1 MEEDDRPPWHNSKV
15 CSVEEEP
22 DVLGLTLPTVRSKV
36 EIEKGKM
43 AATSGWDVLAT
54 EESPV
59 LLDEAP
65 ASEDASPAPVHV
77 THDMGW
83 KWPRVPEDTAD
94 GAISVEKP
102 CFTEPEEACPSD
114 DPYTIAPTEQPLVED
129 IFPANEEV
137 PKEDSMKEEE
147 VATEAILEAS
157 QAEQIIQGFDDA
169 ENRPRNPYKEVTYD
183 LDDPDEPTSESDVA
197 PILNAPAEDSEL
209 LVSPPE
215 PALDRGRDP
224 DFHPPPPWA
233 PSSIVTS
240 VSEAPLPEA
249 PEDSHTIT
257 LEILNG
263 SKILRSIVFVR
274 ACTRTA
280 ILNEAR
286 RYCVKCAQDDQSL
299 GTLLA
304 NGCDLAFVSIRMYGC
319 DMDLSTYKVENLSS
333 LIRTIEK
340 TGIPRFTL
348 RILEI

>member
-1 MEEDDRPPWHNSKV
+1 MEEDDRPPWHNSKGG
-15 CSVEEEP
+15 SVEEEP
-22 DVLGLTLPTVRSKV
+22 DVLGLTLPTFRSRM

-54 EESPV
+54 EEPPV

-77 THDMGW
+77 IHDMGW
-83 KWPRVPEDTAD
+83 KWHRVPEN
-94 GAISVEKP
+94 AISVEKP
-102 CFTEPEEACPSD
+102 CSTEPEEAFPSD
-114 DPYTIAPTEQPLVED
+114 DPYIIAADEQSSVED
-129 IFPANEEV
+129 TFPANEV
-137 PKEDSMKEEE
+137 FPKEDPVKEEE
-147 VATEAILEAS
+147 VAPEATLEAS
-157 QAEQIIQGFDDA
+157 QAERIIQGFDDA
-169 ENRPRNPYKEVTYD
+169 EKHPLNQYKKVTCD
-183 LDDPDEPTSESDVA
+183 LDDPYEPTSESDVA
-197 PILNAPAEDSEL
+197 PIPNAPAEDSEL
-209 LVSPPE
+209 LVPPPG
-215 PALDRGRDP
+215 PALDPGRYP
-224 DFHPPPPWA
+224 GFHPPPSA

-240 VSEAPLPEA
+240 VIEAAAPEA

-263 SKILRSIVFVR
+263 SKVLRSIVFVR

-304 NGCDLAFVSIRMYGC
+304 NGCDLAFVSLRMYGC
-319 DMDLSTYKVENLSS
+319 DMDLSTYTVENLSS
-333 LIRTIEK
+333 LVRTVEK

>member
-1 MEEDDRPPWHNSKV
+1 MEEDDRPPWHNSKGG
-15 CSVEEEP
+15 SVEEEP
-22 DVLGLTLPTVRSKV
+22 NVLGLTLPTLRSRM

-43 AATSGWDVLAT
+43 PATSSWDVLAT

-65 ASEDASPAPVHV
+65 ASKDASPAPVHV
-77 THDMGW
+77 IHDMGW
-83 KWPRVPEDTAD
+83 KWHRVPENAAE

-102 CFTEPEEACPSD
+102 CFTEPEEAFPSD
-114 DPYTIAPTEQPLVED
+114 DPYIIAADEQSSVED
-129 IFPANEEV
+129 TFPANEV
-137 PKEDSMKEEE
+137 FPKEDPMKEEE
-147 VATEAILEAS
+147 VAPEATLEAS
-157 QAEQIIQGFDDA
+157 QAERIIQGFNDA
-169 ENRPRNPYKEVTYD
+169 EKHPLNQYKKVTYD
-183 LDDPDEPTSESDVA
+183 LDDPYEATSESDVA
-197 PILNAPAEDSEL
+197 PVRNAPAENSEL
-209 LVSPPE
+209 LVPPPG
-215 PALDRGRDP
+215 PALD
-224 DFHPPPPWA
+224 PPPPPSA

-240 VSEAPLPEA
+240 VIEAAAPEA

-263 SKILRSIVFVR
+263 SKVLRSIVFVR

-286 RYCVKCAQDDQSL
+286 RYCMKCAKDDQSL

-304 NGCDLAFVSIRMYGC
+304 NGCDLAFVSLRMYGC
-319 DMDLSTYKVENLSS
+319 DMDLSTYTVENLSS
-333 LIRTIEK
+333 LVRTVEK